1 MLAKLSLGLG
11 NTNKGEKL
19 MAISKEKSSLNTLVK
34 KAILVHLKYK
44 SLY

>member
-1 MLAKLSLGLG
+1 
-11 NTNKGEKL
+11 
-19 MAISKEKSSLNTLVK
+19 MAISKEKNKKSSLNTLVK